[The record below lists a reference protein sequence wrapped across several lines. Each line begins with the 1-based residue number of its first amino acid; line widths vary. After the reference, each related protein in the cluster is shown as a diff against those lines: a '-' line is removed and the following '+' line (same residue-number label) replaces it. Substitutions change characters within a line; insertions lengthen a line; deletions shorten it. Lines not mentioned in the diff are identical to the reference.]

1 MRILTTV
8 PRSRRALLAAGG
20 AALIGSASL
29 GLLSL
34 GAASA
39 ASEPAAFLSPAA
51 PAAPAAAPGALV
63 DVAFESGPSEVKF
76 ITGDLK
82 QQQDKFINT
91 LAGKL
96 GVTAD
101 KLQQALKE
109 TQQEV
114 GPVPLLFGAP
124 GAPGAVGTQTFSI
137 SISSD
142 VTVAAK
148 ALGISE
154 DQLRQELNAKSLTD
168 VAKAHTVDPQKVAS
182 ALKAARA
189 SELDQAAQ
197 ANKIPADIV
206 SRLKA
211 NLDRDIEMQMSLVRT
226 GGGMLS
232 GPEMRSVRIIQKD
245 PGQ

>member
-20 AALIGSASL
+20 AALIGSASI

-39 ASEPAAFLSPAA
+39 APEPAAPVPPVSEPVLAV
-51 PAAPAAAPGALV
+51 AAPGTLV
-63 DVAFESGPSEVKF
+63 DVAFDSGPVDVKF
-76 ITGDLK
+76 LSTDLK
-82 QQQDKFINT
+82 QQQDKFVST

-96 GVTAD
+96 GVTPD
-101 KLQQALKE
+101 KLQQALKD

-124 GAPGAVGTQTFSI
+124 GGVGAQAFSI

-142 VTVAAK
+142 VSTAAK
-148 ALGISE
+148 VLGISE
-154 DQLRQELNAKSLTD
+154 DQLRQELNGKSLTD
-168 VAKAHTVDPQKVAS
+168 VAKAHNVDPQKVAS
-182 ALKAARA
+182 ALKAART

>member
-1 MRILTTV
+1 MRIVSSL

-20 AALIGSASL
+20 AALIGSASI

-39 ASEPAAFLSPAA
+39 APEPAASVSPAA
-51 PAAPAAAPGALV
+51 PAAPGAFGALV
-63 DVAFESGPSEVKF
+63 DVAFESGPGDVKF
-76 ITGDLK
+76 LSTDLK
-82 QQQDKFINT
+82 QQQDKFIT
-91 LAGKL
+91 SLAGKL

-101 KLQQALKE
+101 KLQQAFKE
-109 TQQEV
+109 TEQEV
-114 GPVPLLFGAP
+114 GPVPLLFGVP
-124 GAPGAVGTQTFSI
+124 GAPGAGGGQVFSI

-154 DQLRQELNAKSLTD
+154 DQLRQELNGKSLTD
-168 VAKAHTVDPQKVAS
+168 VAKAHNVDAQKVAS
-182 ALKAARA
+182 ALKAART

-197 ANKIPADIV
+197 ANKIPADII

-211 NLDRDIEMQMSLVRT
+211 NLDRDIEMQMSLART

-232 GPEMRSVRIIQKD
+232 GPEMRSVRIMQKD